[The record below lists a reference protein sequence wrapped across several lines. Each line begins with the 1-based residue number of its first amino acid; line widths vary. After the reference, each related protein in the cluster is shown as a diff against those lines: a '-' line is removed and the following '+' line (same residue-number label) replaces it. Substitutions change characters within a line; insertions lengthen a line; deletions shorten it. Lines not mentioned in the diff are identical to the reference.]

1 MSTNAKAFFVLLF
14 LFFGLMAGNAFYQET
29 RAQLGANPAKLE
41 TLSCV
46 RAKEVT
52 PAGTINYLCEVR
64 K

>member
-1 MSTNAKAFFVLLF
+1 MIRAFLHPVTGILLF
-14 LFFGLMAGNAFYQET
+14 TLWLGGTAMLAFGGKLA
-29 RAQLGANPAKLE
+29 PAK

-46 RAKEVT
+46 RVKQVT